1 MMFDCQSLFTSVPG
15 ARIGR
20 RIKGEMPLLQIL
32 GSEVDWR
39 HIRHCKDTERYA
51 ISGKRGRRKTAKK
64 KKKKKDC
71 GHCLAEAVSQGFAG
85 ENYARRASFST
96 GKRHSRL
103 TLTGRRRQAT
113 FAGVFCFL
121 NGDYKV

>member
-1 MMFDCQSLFTSVPG
+1 MLNSCLLFASVPI
-15 ARIGR
+15 ARFGR

-39 HIRHCKDTERYA
+39 HICHCKDTERYA

-64 KKKKKDC
+64 KKKKKKKMDC

-85 ENYARRASFST
+85 ENYARRASFLT
-96 GKRHSRL
+96 GKRRSRL

-113 FAGVFCFL
+113 FAVFLFF
-121 NGDYKV
+121 